1 MFLQI
6 LPRHSLKRSKKGV
19 RMARR
24 RIRHAEIVQFF
35 AERLKEVRRSRNM
48 TQAEL
53 ARKAH
58 LPSSYISDLEKAKAA
73 PGIDLVDRL
82 AKALETSATDLLPG
96 VAPPETPAD
105 LREQAKSLL
114 GDLLQSADR
123 DVLRAVNSVLT
134 LLRELSTK
142 RR

>member
-1 MFLQI
+1 M
-6 LPRHSLKRSKKGV
+6 V
-19 RMARR
+19 RR
-24 RIRHAEIVQFF
+24 RIRHAEIVYLF

-53 ARKAH
+53 ARRAYV
-58 LPSSYISDLEKAKAA
+58 PSSYISDLEKAKTA

-82 AKALETSATDLLPG
+82 AKALETSVADLLPE
-96 VAPPETPAD
+96 ASPPETTEG
-105 LREQAKSLL
+105 LREQAKRLL
-114 GDLLQSADR
+114 DDLLQTADR
-123 DVLRAVNSVLT
+123 DVLLAVNALLT

>member
-6 LPRHSLKRSKKGV
+6 LQPHSLGRFMQGV

-24 RIRHAEIVQFF
+24 RIRHAEIVHFF

-58 LPSSYISDLEKAKAA
+58 LPSSYISDLEKAKTA

-82 AKALETSATDLLPG
+82 AKALEISITDLLPG
-96 VAPPETPAD
+96 ATPSETSAD
-105 LREQAKSLL
+105 LREQVRRLL
-114 GDLLQSADR
+114 GDVLQTADR
-123 DVLRAVNSVLT
+123 DVLRAVLSVLT
-134 LLRELSTK
+134 LLGELSTK